1 MSQPHDEFRARSD
14 IKRAWSG
21 FTSIENRN
29 RSSIFA
35 LSHFRTENRIPLFLK
50 ML

>member
-1 MSQPHDEFRARSD
+1 MTRHDFP
-14 IKRAWSG
+14 G
-21 FTSIENRN
+21 FPPLAIAGACVL
-29 RSSIFA
+29 A